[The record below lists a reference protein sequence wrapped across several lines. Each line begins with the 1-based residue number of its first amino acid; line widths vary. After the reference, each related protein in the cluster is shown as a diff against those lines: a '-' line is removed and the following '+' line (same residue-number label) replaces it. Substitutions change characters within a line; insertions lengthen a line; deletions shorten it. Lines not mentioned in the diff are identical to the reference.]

1 MKFCVDFGEC
11 LGVSVSVSRGVYM
24 FIFRFI
30 NYLVKNTI
38 ISVAAF
44 ILDVGRVFF
53 GRGCTNSGFF
63 HIQLFHCLYLINCC
77 VIKHFGVVSFPIGTF
92 KPSTRI

>member
-1 MKFCVDFGEC
+1 M
-11 LGVSVSVSRGVYM
+11 SVSVSWGVYM
-24 FIFRFI
+24 FIFWFI
-30 NYLVKNTI
+30 HYLVKNPI

-63 HIQLFHCLYLINCC
+63 IYNCF
-77 VIKHFGVVSFPIGTF
+77 ISF
-92 KPSTRI
+92 S